1 MPNWTLTKFMLAES
15 NSKLCWS
22 KMLLLQL
29 AFVVLVA
36 VVVNAIAAI
45 EDIRV
50 HDKPINQ
57 NSFVKCVDHI
67 PASSFKV

>member
-1 MPNWTLTKFMLAES
+1 MGNCAGKKCCYCNIHLM
-15 NSKLCWS
+15 
-22 KMLLLQL
+22 
-29 AFVVLVA
+29 VLVA

-57 NSFVKCVDHI
+57 MSVVKCIDLT
-67 PASSFKV
+67 PASSYKV